1 MQYSLVHSPLT
12 IRNVQTR
19 SQFQNIEGEMRGPKI
34 TATIA
39 QKKLNP
45 EATKKAKSDKSVAK
59 KEKASK
65 KNPGAPKR
73 PPSAFFVF
81 MEEFRKEYK
90 ENFPDNKSVSIVA
103 KEGGVKWKAMSDSEK
118 APYVEKAAVKK
129 AEYGIV
135 LKQFNDDLNEN
146 SKEKSGSTSKSSSDS
161 HDDVEQEASS

>member
-1 MQYSLVHSPLT
+1 
-12 IRNVQTR
+12 
-19 SQFQNIEGEMRGPKI
+19 MRGPKI

-45 EATKKAKSDKSVAK
+45 EATKKAKADKSVAK